1 MFRVRLAGLNGSFSA
16 NLPALRVRKTRNMKP
31 YCLCRSVVSVSPTFA
46 LAATLLACSA
56 PSQNPSVATGAHASA
71 QAVEQC
77 SIFGVM
83 ACSAVTLLSGEGG
96 AASTCSPYRA
106 SSGTRVETCG
116 SEAKATQA
124 KSVTTKANTHTVR
137 LSWSDNSNNEEG
149 FVVERCDQVRHS
161 GKARAKPFPALASG
175 SVSEPLPLISRATRI
190 TELC

>member
-1 MFRVRLAGLNGSFSA
+1 M
-16 NLPALRVRKTRNMKP
+16 
-31 YCLCRSVVSVSPTFA
+31 RSVVSVSPTFA

-56 PSQNPSVATGAHASA
+56 PSQNPSMATGAHAGA

-83 ACSAVTLLSGEGG
+83 ACSAMTVLSGERG
-96 AASTCSPYRA
+96 AASTCSAYRA

-137 LSWSDNSNNEEG
+137 LSWSDNSNNEES
-149 FVVERCDQVRHS
+149 FVVERCDQVSQS
-161 GKARAKPFPALASG
+161 GEGQSKTVFCSGGWKSLGTVAANITRYVDHTALLNQTYLYRVKATNSAGG
-175 SVSEPLPLISRATRI
+175 SNYTAEVPVTTPPSQ
-190 TELC
+190 